1 MNTDKQKDD
10 QGQIDVNKDQIYS
23 LILHNDDFHSFDF
36 VINALVKICGLDVV
50 QAAQCTYL
58 VHFKDNC
65 EVKHGTKS
73 ILSPMQSELIKL
85 DLKAEIK

>member
-1 MNTDKQKDD
+1 MNTDKQNDD
-10 QGQIDVNKDQIYS
+10 QGQIGVNKDQTCS
-23 LILHNDDFHSFDF
+23 LVLYNDDYHSFDF
-36 VINALVKICGLDVV
+36 VINALVKICGMDII

-65 EVKHGTKS
+65 EVKHGTIS